1 MRLKEILS
9 PEAICIH
16 GEAAD
21 QLEAIG
27 KLVQL
32 QKKNGCLQDES
43 TYRSA
48 IYAREDV
55 TSTALDGGIAIP
67 HAKSKAISKP
77 CVSFATFKKGVEWGA
92 YDHSKSDLL
101 FMIGAP
107 MEGNEHLRLL
117 TYITTLLAEVPA
129 LADQLRK
136 AETVQQVYDCI
147 EAAELHCFG
156 KE

>member
-21 QLEAIG
+21 QLDAIS

-32 QKKNGCLQDES
+32 QAKNGCLQDDS
-43 TYRSA
+43 VYRSA

-67 HAKSKAISKP
+67 HAKSTAISKP
-77 CVSFATFKKGVEWGA
+77 CVSFATLKKGVDWGA
-92 YDHSKSDLL
+92 YDRSMSDLI

-129 LADQLRK
+129 LAGQLRK
-136 AETVQQVYDCI
+136 AESAQDVYDAL
-147 EAAELHCFG
+147 EAAETHCFG

>member
-1 MRLKEILS
+1 MRLKDILS
-9 PEAICIH
+9 PDAICIH

-21 QLEAIG
+21 QLDAIS
-27 KLVQL
+27 KMVQL
-32 QKKNGCLQDES
+32 QGKNGFLQDEGA
-43 TYRSA
+43 YRSA

-67 HAKSKAISKP
+67 HAKSTAISKP
-77 CVSFATFKKGVEWGA
+77 CVSFATLKKGVEWGA
-92 YDHSKSDLL
+92 YDHSLSDLI

-117 TYITTLLAEVPA
+117 TYITTLLAEMPA
-129 LADQLRK
+129 LAGQLRK
-136 AETVQQVYDCI
+136 ADTAQQVYDALA
-147 EAAELHCFG
+147 AAEDHCFG

>member
-77 CVSFATFKKGVEWGA
+77 CVSFATLKKGVEWGA
-92 YDHSKSDLL
+92 YAHSQSDLL